1 MESVSNNSKVFLY
14 ETSVVVASG
23 SIGANFSRSK
33 RQGRPSNVAVSIAS
47 HHFCNVNLP
56 VGYIKMEKIKKYYNH
71 HL

>member
-14 ETSVVVASG
+14 ETSVVAASA

-56 VGYIKMEKIKKYYNH
+56 VCQRKQNEMEEI
-71 HL
+71 L